1 MAKPNPLSQGLSQQ
15 LRQAP
20 SAATVEG
27 PRGGEPN
34 VVRAAKSVP
43 PSRAG
48 RVLIGGHFAPQV
60 QTELKVLAAQERT
73 TVQQLVAE
81 GINAVFAR
89 RHRPQIA
96 ELTPPAAGNTS
107 GNT

>member
-15 LRQAP
+15 ARQAP
-20 SAATVEG
+20 PAVVPAEATAPAA
-27 PRGGEPN
+27 PPK
-34 VVRAAKSVP
+34 AAKPVP

-48 RVLIGGHFAPQV
+48 RVLIGGHFAPEV

-81 GINAVFAR
+81 GINSVFAR
-89 RHRPQIA
+89 RHKPQIA
-96 ELTPPAAGNTS
+96 ALTPLPTS
-107 GNT
+107 NE

>member
-1 MAKPNPLSQGLSQQ
+1 VAAVVAPANIEPRPAKM
-15 LRQAP
+15 
-20 SAATVEG
+20 
-27 PRGGEPN
+27 PR
-34 VVRAAKSVP
+34 SVP

-48 RVLIGGHFAPQV
+48 RVLIGGHFAPEV

-89 RHRPQIA
+89 RHKPQIA
-96 ELTPPAAGNTS
+96 ELTPQPAGDAAGVPAKA
-107 GNT
+107 

>member
-15 LRQAP
+15 IRQALP
-20 SAATVEG
+20 MAPAVTPANIEA
-27 PRGGEPN
+27 RG
-34 VVRAAKSVP
+34 VKAVKAVP

-48 RVLIGGHFAPQV
+48 RVLIGGHFAPEV

-89 RHRPQIA
+89 RHKPQIA
-96 ELTPPAAGNTS
+96 ELTPQAAGDATN
-107 GNT
+107 NA

>member
-1 MAKPNPLSQGLSQQ
+1 VAKPNPLSQGLSQQ
-15 LRQAP
+15 LRQASP
-20 SAATVEG
+20 AVPVAV
-27 PRGGEPN
+27 PKAVEPN
-34 VVRAAKSVP
+34 VARVTKSVP

-96 ELTPPAAGNTS
+96 ELTPPAIDAPSNA
-107 GNT
+107 

>member
-1 MAKPNPLSQGLSQQ
+1 MAKPNPLSQGLNQQ
-15 LRQAP
+15 LRPPAP
-20 SAATVEG
+20 VASAPVAV
-27 PRGGEPN
+27 PVAVDPAPPK
-34 VVRAAKSVP
+34 AARTVP

-89 RHRPQIA
+89 RHKPQIA
-96 ELTPPAAGNTS
+96 DLSPQPARDV
-107 GNT
+107 

>member
-15 LRQAP
+15 VRQAAPAAVAAPAAP
-20 SAATVEG
+20 SSTTADAA
-27 PRGGEPN
+27 PR
-34 VVRAAKSVP
+34 ATKAVP

-48 RVLIGGHFAPQV
+48 RVLIGGHFAPEV

-81 GINAVFAR
+81 GLNAVFAR
-89 RHRPQIA
+89 RHKPQIA
-96 ELTPPAAGNTS
+96 ALSPQPASNE
-107 GNT
+107 

>member
-15 LRQAP
+15 AQARQAP
-20 SAATVEG
+20 PTVALVPAA
-27 PRGGEPN
+27 
-34 VVRAAKSVP
+34 AADPKPPHAPKALP

-48 RVLIGGHFAPQV
+48 RVLIGGHFAPEV

-81 GINAVFAR
+81 GLNAVFAR
-89 RHRPQIA
+89 RHKPQIA
-96 ELTPPAAGNTS
+96 ALTPQPASTE
-107 GNT
+107 

>member
-1 MAKPNPLSQGLSQQ
+1 VAKPNPLSQGLSQQ
-15 LRQAP
+15 LRQVPPVVAVAAP
-20 SAATVEG
+20 AG
-27 PRGGEPN
+27 LEPMI
-34 VVRAAKSVP
+34 AKAVKVVP

-89 RHRPQIA
+89 RHKPQIA
-96 ELTPPAAGNTS
+96 ELTPQPAKNP
-107 GNT
+107 